1 MAQFTFSLTATS
13 QFQTYPI
20 YTKQGA
26 AGGIFIMDSYKPYN
40 NTLTSYEQ
48 KKLKEMY
55 DAAEGEDK
63 KILERILR
71 KYGACK
77 LEL

>member
-1 MAQFTFSLTATS
+1 MSERYAMTLQPFLMVN
-13 QFQTYPI
+13 PI

-55 DAAEGEDK
+55 DVAEGEDK
-63 KILERILR
+63 KILKRILR
-71 KYGACK
+71 KYGAYK

>member
-1 MAQFTFSLTATS
+1 MTLLLFPMVVLYIQNREPL
-13 QFQTYPI
+13 
-20 YTKQGA
+20 
-26 AGGIFIMDSYKPYN
+26 GIFIMESYKQYN

-48 KKLKEMY
+48 KKIKKMY

-63 KILERILR
+63 KTLKRILR
-71 KYGACK
+71 KYGAYK

>member
-1 MAQFTFSLTATS
+1 MTLQPFLMVIPSTQSREHLGEFLLWTATS
-13 QFQTYPI
+13 HI
-20 YTKQGA
+20 
-26 AGGIFIMDSYKPYN
+26 N